1 MKSMTWMLGG
11 CLLAAVCSAGAQ
23 AGAKDPV
30 DWVNTEIGTISHM
43 LVPVF
48 PTVGLPN
55 GMLRFY
61 PPNHDFTTHRIDGMG
76 LTVPSHRSGKV
87 FNLLPYSGTEEGLA
101 KRWTSTYDQM
111 DAKPYRFSIFL
122 DTHDTLVELAPARKS
137 AVVQLTFEA
146 AAPVHAVKLAPI
158 GKGELTVRDRS
169 VTGWD
174 EFKGGRVYLAA
185 EFSKTPQRA
194 GVVNGGRIDY
204 AASKSTHGA
213 HPLVLTFGRD
223 AGEKVFVRFGI
234 SFISEDQAAKNLQAD
249 VKDFVQEALA
259 RAATDGT
266 SVSSL
271 MMSEKDFGLE
281 TLASAARAE
290 WNRVLGQVRVQGGT
304 DNEKAVFYTALY
316 RCYERMIDFT
326 EDGRYFSGMDR
337 KVHDAKGVPYWCDD
351 WIWDTYRAKHPLMAL
366 LRPHEQA
373 ECLSSYIRMYEDG
386 GFLPTFPEINGDA
399 HCMNGLH
406 TISIFL
412 DAWRKGIRNFDLEKA
427 YEACKYTLFERSLI
441 PWYRGPKTELD
452 DYLWNHGYFPA
463 LHSGEKETVKE
474 VSGWERRQTI
484 AVTLAAAYDVWC
496 LGEIAAELGKTAD
509 AARFRK
515 LAQNYKTVWNEKTH
529 FFHPKDKDGKWIE
542 PFDYKYAGGQGARDY
557 YDENNAW
564 TYIWDVQHDLA
575 GLISCFGGREAFLNK
590 LDQLFCEGYSRPRW
604 EFYNI
609 LPDSTGNVGMFVMGN
624 EPSFHIPYLYNYAGR
639 PWETQKRV
647 RMLMDAWFRNDR
659 MGICGDEDGGGMS
672 AFAVFSAMG
681 FYPVTPGSPTYTFGS
696 PIFRE
701 VAIDLQNG
709 KRFTLRAPEATRNAK
724 YIQSVRINGQP
735 CENTW
740 FSHAVIAQGGNIEIR
755 MGDRPNRQWGTAPE
769 NAPFSMS
776 SK

>member
-1 MKSMTWMLGG
+1 MKSMSWLLWG
-11 CLLAAVCSAGAQ
+11 CLLTAVCSMSVPVQ
-23 AGAKDPV
+23 AKDPV

-61 PPNHDFTTHRIDGMG
+61 PPNHDFTTHRIGGMG

-87 FNLLPYSGTEEGLA
+87 FNLLPYSGTEEGLV
-101 KRWTSTYDQM
+101 RHWTSTYDQM

-122 DTHDTLVELAPARKS
+122 DTHDTTVELAPARRG
-137 AVVQLTFEA
+137 AVVALTFEA
-146 AAPVHAVKLAPI
+146 AAPVHAVQFAPI
-158 GKGELTVRDRS
+158 GKGELTVRGKR
-169 VTGWD
+169 VTGWN
-174 EFKGGRVYLAA
+174 EFKGVNIYLAA
-185 EFSKTPQRA
+185 EFQTAPQRA

-204 AASKSTHGA
+204 SASQSTRGA
-213 HPLVLTFGRD
+213 HPLVLLFGKE
-223 AGEKVFVRFGI
+223 AGEKVLLRFAI
-234 SFISEDQAAKNLQAD
+234 SCISEEQAAKNLDAD
-249 VKDFVQEALA
+249 VKDFDLDALA
-259 RAATDGT
+259 R
-266 SVSSL
+266 
-271 MMSEKDFGLE
+271 
-281 TLASAARAE
+281 AARAE
-290 WNRVLGQVRVQGGT
+290 WNRVLGQVRVQGGSE
-304 DNEKAVFYTALY
+304 NEQTVFYTALY

-326 EDGRYFSGMDR
+326 EDGRYFSGMDG

-351 WIWDTYRAKHPLMAL
+351 WIWDTYRAKHPLMVL
-366 LRPHEQA
+366 LRPREQA
-373 ECLSSYIRMYEDG
+373 ECLRSYIRMYEDG
-386 GFLPTFPEINGDA
+386 GFLPTFPEVNGDA

-412 DAWRKGIRNFDLEKA
+412 DAWRKGIRDFDLEKA
-427 YEACKYTLFERSLI
+427 YEACKFTLFERSLI
-441 PWYRGPKTELD
+441 PWHLGPKTELD
-452 DYLWNHGYFPA
+452 DFLWEHGYFPA
-463 LHSGEKETVKE
+463 LHPGEKETVKE
-474 VSGWERRQTI
+474 VSGGERRQTI

-496 LGEIAAELGKTAD
+496 LGEIAAELGKAED

-515 LAQNYKTVWNEKTH
+515 LSQNYRTVWNGKTN
-529 FFHPKDKDGKWIE
+529 FFHPKDREGKWIE
-542 PFDYKYAGGQGARDY
+542 PFDYKYSGGQGARDY
-557 YDENNAW
+557 YDENNGW
-564 TYIWDVQHDLA
+564 IYIWDVQHDLA
-575 GLISCFGGREAFLNK
+575 GLISCFGGRDAFLDK
-590 LDQLFCEGYSRPRW
+590 LDQLFCEGYDRARW

-639 PWETQKRV
+639 PWETQKRI

-701 VAIDLQNG
+701 VTIDLQNG
-709 KRFTLRAPEATRNAK
+709 KRFTLRAPEATANAK
-724 YIQSVRINGQP
+724 YIQSVRINGKP

-740 FSHAVIAQGGNIEIR
+740 FSHDVIAQGGNIEIR
-755 MGDRPNRQWGTAPE
+755 MGDRPNRKWGTSPE
-769 NAPFSMS
+769 NAPFSVS
-776 SK
+776 AK